1 FRGREV
7 AGPESFRVAGAPGQ
21 ATSTAVVT
29 SESFLG
35 DHYLYR
41 MALGPN
47 EILVQSDVRLTDPV
61 AELAI
66 ETADIAVVE

>member
-1 FRGREV
+1 M
-7 AGPESFRVAGAPGQ
+7 
-21 ATSTAVVT
+21 
-29 SESFLG
+29 G

-47 EILVQSDVRLTDPV
+47 EIPVQSDVRLTDPI